1 MWSKTIISKNPK
13 CYLHMQQTKIII
25 INGQLVNISP
35 YSLIILNTINTE
47 FPFID
52 FWFTDQNSR
61 ALWIEDNVN
70 IIFFIQ

>member
-1 MWSKTIISKNPK
+1 
-13 CYLHMQQTKIII
+13 MQQTKIII

-35 YSLIILNTINTE
+35 YSLIMLNTINTE

-61 ALWIEDNVN
+61 PLWTEDNVN

>member
-1 MWSKTIISKNPK
+1 
-13 CYLHMQQTKIII
+13 MQQTKIII

-35 YSLIILNTINTE
+35 CSLIILNTINTE

-61 ALWIEDNVN
+61 PLWIEDNVN

>member
-1 MWSKTIISKNPK
+1 
-13 CYLHMQQTKIII
+13 MQQTKIII

-61 ALWIEDNVN
+61 PLWIEDNVN
-70 IIFFIQ
+70 VIFFIQ